1 MWFHFESQVLSEKK
15 HSCMRK
21 VKNKGSAESVAS
33 SCPQHFKAANITCS
47 IVAFCNKASLMVT
60 LTCDC
65 CKAFHCCNGVAGT
78 TPPFGEGNEGT
89 KRMRLQELGMSIMY
103 RSADK
108 TSKNTSSP
116 SAGSACAFYH
126 PYNRRDAGG
135 VIFYTFRRPIKENR
149 T

>member
-1 MWFHFESQVLSEKK
+1 
-15 HSCMRK
+15 MRK
-21 VKNKGSAESVAS
+21 VKNKGSAESMAS
-33 SCPQHFKAANITCS
+33 SCPQHFKATNITCS

-89 KRMRLQELGMSIMY
+89 KRMRLQALATSIMY

-116 SAGSACAFYH
+116 QAGSACAFNQ
-126 PYNRRDAGG
+126 PYNRRDPRG
-135 VIFYTFRRPIKENR
+135 VIFYTFRRHIKENR